1 MRFPEIE
8 YVGLPTM
15 GRTYTHH
22 RRVRLDEVGPDARLR
37 VDAVARYL
45 QDVASDDWA
54 ESGLSTDLT
63 WVVRRTAL
71 RVGERGRW
79 PMLGEDVAVTT
90 WCGGYGAAWAERR
103 SSIAIDESSCI
114 ETVALWV
121 PIDQSGRPQ
130 RIRDEFRAM
139 YGEACGNR
147 KVSGRVNVVEPSPG
161 CDRRPWA
168 LRKSDLDIVDHVNN
182 AAQWSAVV
190 EVAGSSIDE
199 AVLTHHGPIEE
210 GEDVVL
216 ATEDSHLWLVV
227 DGEVRVA
234 ASFFRGRS

>member
-1 MRFPEIE
+1 MTIPDVR
-8 YVGLPTM
+8 YVPLPSK
-15 GRTYTHH
+15 GRTFAHR

-54 ESGLSTDLT
+54 DSGLSNDLT
-63 WVVRRTAL
+63 WVVRRTAMCL
-71 RVGERGRW
+71 VEGGRW
-79 PMLGEDVAVTT
+79 PTLGEDVTVTT

-103 SSIAIDESSCI
+103 SSISIDGRPQV

-121 PIDQSGRPQ
+121 PIDPSGRPQ
-130 RIRDEFRAM
+130 RIRDEFRNM
-139 YGEACGNR
+139 YGEACDNR
-147 KVSGRVNVVEPSPG
+147 KVSGRVELVEPPAEAV
-161 CDRRPWA
+161 RRPWS

-190 EVAGSSIDE
+190 EVAGSSIGE

-210 GEDVVL
+210 GDDVTLVEDGSNV
-216 ATEDSHLWLVV
+216 WLVV
-227 DGEVRVA
+227 EGDVRVA
-234 ASFFRGRS
+234 ASFRST